1 MSMARR
7 FLKTATAAALL
18 LATSP
23 GITDQPAWATHLQDR
38 GIQVSAGIWDLST
51 GKLIEGFQPELAL
64 IPASTTKVVSSYA
77 ILRTLKPDYQLAT
90 SVLGS
95 LQQGAVVGDLVIKGS
110 GDPFLTNEH
119 IWMLAQELK
128 ARGVASVA
136 GSLRLDQGA
145 FDRQRYGTGWEN
157 TSSNTTPPVLPL
169 SVNFNREGNG
179 AITKDPEKLAR
190 DVIARIF
197 SECGI
202 AIEGGPDTGDA
213 KTLIVS
219 YKSPPLRSLV
229 ESVNKYSNN
238 FITEMLVKHFGGGSW
253 PKGVARIKDF
263 YETSMGLPPG
273 EIQITD
279 GSGLSKLNR
288 LSAKTLST
296 VLRAG
301 WHDFEVG
308 PEFVSSLKFIG
319 GEPYGTNIKDPN
331 LKRRV
336 RCKTGHLTNVDCM
349 CGFVHMP
356 DGSVRVFAILLN
368 GPCTKEDVEYVL
380 KLWAN

>member
-1 MSMARR
+1 MDIRR
-7 FLKTATAAALL
+7 NNLKAALAAVML
-18 LATSP
+18 LAASP
-23 GITDQPAWATHLQDR
+23 AITDQPGWATHLQNR
-38 GIQVSAGIWDLST
+38 GIQVSAGVWDLST
-51 GKLIEGFQPELAL
+51 GKLIEGFQPELPL
-64 IPASTTKVVSSYA
+64 IPASTTKVVTSYA

-95 LQQGAVVGDLVIKGS
+95 LSQGTGRGDLVIRGD

-128 ARGVASVA
+128 ARGVANVA

-145 FDRQRYGTGWEN
+145 FDAQRYGPGWEN
-157 TSSNTTPPVLPL
+157 TSSNTTPPILPL
-169 SVNFNREGNG
+169 SVNFNRESNG
-179 AITKDPEKLAR
+179 AITKNPEKLAK
-190 DVIARIF
+190 DVITKIF

-202 AIEGGPDTGDA
+202 TIEGGPDAGDE
-213 KTLIVS
+213 KTLIAS

-253 PKGVARIKDF
+253 PKGVARIQGF
-263 YETSMGLPPG
+263 YETSLELPRS

-296 VLRAG
+296 ILRVG

-349 CGFVHMP
+349 CGFIHMP